1 MSKLKGEKHVLTCT
15 SYKMFLSLWRTVL
28 LMRFEDLLGDER
40 LWAVVYDGD
49 EENVLTQL
57 FSHWTDLDYLYAFFE
72 KNWDDLTAYFDITD
86 INQAV
91 SDTGQDAMSLK
102 AVLLDIRPDANLDMV
117 FRPLDN
123 QRIHEMILSAEKA
136 KGRRRSGHDSWLRIY
151 ALKFEPNAY
160 LITGGAIKL
169 THLMEDREHTRQ
181 ELLNL
186 EFVRRTLLE
195 EGVVDLEGFKDL
207 KS

>member
-1 MSKLKGEKHVLTCT
+1 
-15 SYKMFLSLWRTVL
+15 MFLSLCRNDL
-28 LMRFEDLLGDER
+28 HMRFEDLLGDER

-91 SDTGQDAMSLK
+91 SDTGHDAMSLK

>member
-1 MSKLKGEKHVLTCT
+1 MSKLYGKHVLTCT
-15 SYKMFLSLWRTVL
+15 SYKMFLSLWRNVL
-28 LMRFEDLLGDER
+28 RMRFEDLLGDER
-40 LWAVVYDGD
+40 LWAVVYDGE

-57 FSHWTDLDYLYAFFE
+57 FSQWTDLDYLYMFFE
-72 KNWDDLTAYFDITD
+72 KNWNDLTAYFDITD
-86 INQAV
+86 IDQAV

-102 AVLLDIRPDANLDMV
+102 AVLLDIRPDADLDRV

-151 ALKFEPNAY
+151 ALRFEPNAY

-169 THLMEDREHTRQ
+169 THLMEEREHTRQ

-186 EFVRRTLLE
+186 EHVRRTLLE

>member
-1 MSKLKGEKHVLTCT
+1 
-15 SYKMFLSLWRTVL
+15 
-28 LMRFEDLLGDER
+28 
-40 LWAVVYDGD
+40 
-49 EENVLTQL
+49 
-57 FSHWTDLDYLYAFFE
+57 
-72 KNWDDLTAYFDITD
+72 
-86 INQAV
+86 
-91 SDTGQDAMSLK
+91 
-102 AVLLDIRPDANLDMV
+102 
-117 FRPLDN
+117 
-123 QRIHEMILSAEKA
+123 MILSAEKA

>member
-1 MSKLKGEKHVLTCT
+1 MEKHVLTCT

-169 THLMEDREHTRQ
+169 THLMEDREHTRK

-195 EGVVDLEGFKDL
+195 EGVVDLDGFKDL